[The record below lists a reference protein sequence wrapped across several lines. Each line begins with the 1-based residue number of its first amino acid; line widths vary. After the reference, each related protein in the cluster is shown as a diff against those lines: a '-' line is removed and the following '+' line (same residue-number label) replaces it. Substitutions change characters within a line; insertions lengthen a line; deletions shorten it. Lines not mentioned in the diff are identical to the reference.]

1 MLEAVPLKP
10 LVLVANARM
19 PSQRAQSLQ
28 VAQVAASFAR
38 AGLPT
43 TLLHALRRDT
53 APIEDSER
61 VWDFYAVP
69 KGARADLRGAAC
81 RDFIDAVP
89 RRWQYLPARW
99 QELSFAGN
107 AARLLEDDFAGAR
120 VISREIEVA
129 RLLVS
134 HGRGGV
140 FLELHRVPAGRL
152 RRRWLLEAAR
162 GVAGVVAI
170 SGGVRADLIEL
181 GLADESIVVAHD
193 GFEPERFARLPSRA
207 EAREALGLDADRQ
220 VVVYTGGLLAWKG
233 VDILVQAA
241 RRLPA
246 VQFVIVGGMNADV
259 EALAPAARAAG
270 NVRLDGFKNP
280 TRVPL
285 YLAAADVGAV
295 PNRSRPA
302 ISSRYTSP
310 LKIFEAMAVGLP
322 LVVSDLFSMRD
333 VLDPD
338 QAEFVAADDAEALA
352 AGLARVLGDDDL
364 RRGLAQRIRGSAA
377 QATWDGRAQ
386 RLVAWMDERDAD

>member
-1 MLEAVPLKP
+1 
-10 LVLVANARM
+10 
-19 PSQRAQSLQ
+19 
-28 VAQVAASFAR
+28 
-38 AGLPT
+38 
-43 TLLHALRRDT
+43 
-53 APIEDSER
+53 
-61 VWDFYAVP
+61 
-69 KGARADLRGAAC
+69 
-81 RDFIDAVP
+81 
-89 RRWQYLPARW
+89 
-99 QELSFAGN
+99 
-107 AARLLEDDFAGAR
+107 
-120 VISREIEVA
+120 
-129 RLLVS
+129 
-134 HGRGGV
+134 
-140 FLELHRVPAGRL
+140 
-152 RRRWLLEAAR
+152 
-162 GVAGVVAI
+162 
-170 SGGVRADLIEL
+170 
-181 GLADESIVVAHD
+181 
-193 GFEPERFARLPSRA
+193 
-207 EAREALGLDADRQ
+207 